1 MEASNEFEAG
11 RLHYFVKEWRKVS
24 NDPFVLD
31 IVQHCH
37 LDINVHVIEHL
48 YLQEIEYVFNT
59 EQQQIISEEIGKL
72 LRLKVIQATRRKD
85 DQINSPI
92 FLRKKKNG

>member
-37 LDINVHVIEHL
+37 LDINVHAIEHL
-48 YLQEIEYVFNT
+48 LFAGARICI
-59 EQQQIISEEIGKL
+59 QQ
-72 LRLKVIQATRRKD
+72 RTTTD
-85 DQINSPI
+85 Y
-92 FLRKKKNG
+92 F